1 MEIKTRFN
9 IGDTIYFMYDNK
21 VCNSSVCSISVWMG
35 RDSTDIKYYVNRDK
49 DNILITEDKSY
60 ATKEELIASL

>member
-1 MEIKTRFN
+1 MEIRTKFN

-21 VCNSSVCSISVWMG
+21 VCNSSVCSVSVWVG
-35 RDSTDIKYYVNRDK
+35 RESTDIKYYVDRDK
-49 DNILITEDKSY
+49 DRISITENKVY